1 MQRRNF
7 LSSTAVGAGVA
18 ALSTPARAQSS
29 KPEIRWRLASS
40 YPKSLD
46 TIYGAVDMMTK
57 RVAELTDGKF
67 KISLHAAGELLPPL
81 QVLDGVQNGTI
92 EAGHSASYF
101 YIGKDPTFGFG
112 TALPFGLNTRG
123 QNAWLYVGGGIEMLN
138 AFYSNYGVM
147 NMPVGNTGAQMA
159 GWYRKEIKTVADFK
173 GLKFRVGGLAGK
185 VLTKLGVVPQQLA
198 PGDLY
203 AALEKGVIDAAEF
216 VGPADDEHL
225 SLHKV
230 AKYYY
235 YPGWWEGSATL
246 SLFINQKAFDALPND
261 YKAALR
267 VASAEANQ
275 WSTAKYDITN
285 PAALRRLISGG
296 AQLRKFSPDLMN
308 ACYKAANE
316 FYTELND
323 TNPAF
328 KKSIRLGSNFVTS
341 MCCGRSFVKCLSTR
355 SWPASAKPRVLGGA
369 SSGAEPRV
377 RKTFVRARHCANAW
391 HHSAVSPI
399 PVCLCLHSAASPRV
413 QGDHSGC
420 GNLIAPKRCAVE
432 PRLKTHR

>member
-7 LSSTAVGAGVA
+7 LSSTALGAGVA
-18 ALSTPARAQSS
+18 ALSAPARAQSS
-29 KPEIRWRLASS
+29 KPDIRWRLASS

-81 QVLDGVQNGTI
+81 QVLDGVQNGTV

-101 YIGKDPTFGFG
+101 YIGKDPAFGFG

-123 QNAWLYVGGGIEMLN
+123 QNAWLYVGGGIELLN
-138 AFYSNYGVM
+138 EFYSNYGVI

-246 SLFINQKAFDALPND
+246 SLFINQKAFDALPKD

-275 WSTAKYDITN
+275 WSTAKYDVAN

-296 AQLRKFSPDLMN
+296 AQLRKFSPDLLN
-308 ACYKAANE
+308 ACFKASTE

-323 TNPAF
+323 THPAF
-328 KKSIRLGSNFVTS
+328 KKIYTPWAKFRDEHVLWSQFCELPFDSFMSSIR
-341 MCCGRSFVKCLSTR
+341 
-355 SWPASAKPRVLGGA
+355 
-369 SSGAEPRV
+369 
-377 RKTFVRARHCANAW
+377 KT
-391 HHSAVSPI
+391 
-399 PVCLCLHSAASPRV
+399 
-413 QGDHSGC
+413 
-420 GNLIAPKRCAVE
+420 
-432 PRLKTHR
+432 

>member
-7 LSSTAVGAGVA
+7 LSSTALGASVA
-18 ALSTPARAQSS
+18 ALSAPARAQSS

-57 RVAELTDGKF
+57 RVAELTEGKF

-81 QVLDGVQNGTI
+81 QVLDGVQNGTV

-101 YIGKDPTFGFG
+101 YIGKDPAFGFG

-123 QNAWLYVGGGIEMLN
+123 QNAWLYVGGGIELLN
-138 AFYSNYGVM
+138 EFYSNYGVI

-159 GWYRKEIKTVADFK
+159 GWYRKEIKSVADFK

-246 SLFINQKAFDALPND
+246 SLFINQKAFDALPKD

-275 WSTAKYDITN
+275 WSTAKYDVAN

-296 AQLRKFSPDLMN
+296 AQLRKFSPDLLN

-323 TNPAF
+323 THPTF
-328 KKSIRLGSNFVTS
+328 KKIYTPWAKFRDEHVLWSQFCEMPFDSFMSSIR
-341 MCCGRSFVKCLSTR
+341 
-355 SWPASAKPRVLGGA
+355 
-369 SSGAEPRV
+369 
-377 RKTFVRARHCANAW
+377 KT
-391 HHSAVSPI
+391 
-399 PVCLCLHSAASPRV
+399 
-413 QGDHSGC
+413 
-420 GNLIAPKRCAVE
+420 
-432 PRLKTHR
+432 